1 VVLGGNLRVK
11 REDLDEYIEKH
22 RRHLSQLSE

>member
-11 REDLDEYIEKH
+11 RGDLEEYIEKH
-22 RRHLSQLSE
+22 RRSQQNTQ